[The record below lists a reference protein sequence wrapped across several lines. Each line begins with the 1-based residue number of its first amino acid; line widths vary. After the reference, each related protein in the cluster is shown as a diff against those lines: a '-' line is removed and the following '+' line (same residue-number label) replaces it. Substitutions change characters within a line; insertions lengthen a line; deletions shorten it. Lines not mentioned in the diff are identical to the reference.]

1 MLLPYLTRNVWL
13 LCLAQIF
20 AFTGTNVT
28 IFLGGIIG
36 AQLAPVPILSTLP
49 VAFMIIGVTCGTIPA
64 TFFASIYGRRIGF
77 IGAAFFAC
85 GMCLV
90 GAWSIILNS
99 FWVYCL
105 ACFGMGI
112 SVAFVHQYRFAAAE
126 SVATKYAP
134 QAISAILLA
143 GIAGA
148 FLGPNMANLTKD
160 LLPETTFV
168 GSYLALA
175 IMVLLP
181 ALILY
186 WLKDYQ
192 PTKPSHLTPGR
203 ALKTLARQPNFILA
217 IMASGVS
224 YAVMSFLMTA
234 TPISMHIMDGHSLH
248 HTGIVIQWHIVG
260 MFLPSLFTGKLINR
274 FGHYNIMLYG
284 VAALCTCILVSQY
297 DQSVIGY
304 WIGLVLLGMGWNFL
318 FVAGTA
324 LLITCYR
331 ENEKYRAQAV
341 NEFLVFGL
349 QATASLSAGWLLS
362 LTSWQAINLMCIPL
376 AMMLIITILWARRQP
391 LR

>member
-1 MLLPYLTRNVWL
+1 MLLPHLSRNVWL

-36 AQLAPVPILSTLP
+36 GLLAPAPILSTLP
-49 VAFMIIGVTCGTIPA
+49 VALMIVGVTCGTIPA
-64 TFFASIYGRRIGF
+64 SIFASIYGRRLGF
-77 IGAAFFAC
+77 IGAACFAS
-85 GMCLV
+85 GMCLI
-90 GAWSIILNS
+90 GAWSIATNS
-99 FWVYCL
+99 FGVYCL
-105 ACFGMGI
+105 VCFGMGI

-126 SVATKYAP
+126 SVAAKYAP

-148 FLGPNMANLTKD
+148 FLGPNIANLTKD
-160 LLPETTFV
+160 LWPASTFV
-168 GSYLALA
+168 GSYLALS
-175 IMVLLP
+175 IMVLMP
-181 ALILY
+181 ALILF
-186 WLKDYQ
+186 WLEDYQ
-192 PTKPSHLTPGR
+192 PAATTRSTQGRSLT
-203 ALKTLARQPNFILA
+203 TLARQPNFILA

-260 MFLPSLFTGKLINR
+260 MFLPSLFTGKLIDR
-274 FGHYNIMLYG
+274 YGHHKIMLFG
-284 VAALCTCILVSQY
+284 VTALLTCILVSQF

-304 WIGLVLLGMGWNFL
+304 WIGLVLLGVGWNFL

-331 ENEKYRAQAV
+331 ENEKYRAQAL

-349 QATASLSAGWLLS
+349 QAIASLSAGWLLT

-376 AMMLIITILWARRQP
+376 AVILVGTILWARGYK
-391 LR
+391 